1 MKTTL
6 VVGLAILA
14 QAAAN
19 TLLSKGMKVIAAAQ
33 SFRDGFS
40 PLMLVYALQSPFIWA
55 GIFLLIVYFAGFLS
69 ALSWADLSRVLPV
82 TAIGYI
88 LDVLTG
94 HYLLG
99 EPVSLVR
106 WTGSVI
112 IVLGVALVSVSEGRH
127 SGPRDEDRT
136 KQGTAC

>member
-6 VVGLAILA
+6 VVGLAITA

-19 TLLSKGMKVIAAAQ
+19 TLLAKGMKVIASTP
-33 SFRDGFS
+33 SFSEGFS
-40 PLMLVYALQSPFIWA
+40 PLMLVHAMQSPFIWA
-55 GIFLLIVYFAGFLS
+55 GIFLLVVYFAGFLS

-112 IVLGVALVSVSEGRH
+112 IVLGVALVSVSEARD
-127 SGPRDEDRT
+127 SEPEDEDRA